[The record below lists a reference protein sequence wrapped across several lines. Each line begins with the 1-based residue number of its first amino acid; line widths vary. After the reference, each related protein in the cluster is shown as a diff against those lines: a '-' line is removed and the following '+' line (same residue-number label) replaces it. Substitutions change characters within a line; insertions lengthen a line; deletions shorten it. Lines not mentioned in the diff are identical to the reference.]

1 MPPRI
6 PPYSGPTGPFGED
19 FNTAVPSFST
29 DIFTFVKAVSF
40 GHKVPPPLFFSATFT
55 FQTLEGLAHPG
66 RMAMYFQD
74 PVSGAY
80 TASHTGL
87 PGSVSLARV
96 PMPEA
101 GIVVQAPD
109 ATVAFNME
117 GAGAADNLPLSF
129 PFRGAMPYLGG
140 TSQYFSERALDWV
153 DVIWLYRWRMTGVT
167 QLQGTPKNPGKIL
180 HLSSGWTYGIQAIN
194 DPIANG
200 YKLSADMAT
209 TLVPPQGQVSAGVFG
224 LFKGFNDDLLAL

>member
-1 MPPRI
+1 MPPM
-6 PPYSGPTGPFGED
+6 PPYAGPTGPFGED
-19 FNTAVPSFST
+19 FNTAIPSFST

-40 GHKVPPPLFFSATFT
+40 GHTVPPPLFFNATFT
-55 FQTLEGLAHPG
+55 FEALGGRARPG
-66 RMAMYFQD
+66 RLAMYFQD

-80 TASHTGL
+80 TASHGDL
-87 PGSVSLARV
+87 PGAVSMSKI

-101 GIVVQAPD
+101 GIVVQAPSSKI
-109 ATVAFNME
+109 AFNME

-129 PFRGAMPYLGG
+129 PFRGSPPSLGG

-153 DVIWLYRWRMTGVT
+153 DVVWLYRWKMSGVT

-180 HLSSGWTYGIQAIN
+180 KLSSGWTYGIQAIN
-194 DPIANG
+194 DPIADG